1 MKDSRGLN
9 PQCWI
14 VTDGKIGMEIQCIG
28 LAEALGFEPEVKQI
42 QVRRPWRWLP
52 PLWVPNPLGSLGP
65 KKDKLAPPWPEVLIA
80 SGRQSIAVS
89 IAIRRAAAGRCFTV
103 QIQNPVVDPTL
114 FDAIVTPRHD
124 RLKGSNVIATLGAMN
139 RVTPARLAEAARH
152 FAPQWA
158 EMPRPLIAVVLGG
171 NNRVYRFTKSV
182 GAQLGRKLAELARNH
197 NAGILV
203 TPSRRTPPDVIA
215 ALRAALQDLP
225 ARIWDGQGENP
236 YLGYLALADA
246 VVVTADSVNMVSEA
260 ATTGK
265 HVYVVELHGG
275 SRKFRA
281 FHTALREAGKTR
293 SFEGRF
299 EPWTYEPLR
308 DTQDAAAAIQTRL
321 TAWRESN
328 TDAQRAPAG

>member
-9 PQCWI
+9 PQCWV

-28 LAEALGFEPEVKQI
+28 LAEALGFEPVVKRI

-65 KKDKLAPPWPEVLIA
+65 KKDNLAPPWPEVLIA

-103 QIQNPVVDPTL
+103 QIQNPVVDPAL
-114 FDAIVTPRHD
+114 FDVIVTPRHD
-124 RLKGSNVIATLGAMN
+124 RLQAPNVISTLGAMN
-139 RVTPARLAEAARH
+139 RVTPARLAEAAGH

-158 EMPRPLIAVVLGG
+158 DMPRPLIAVVLGG
-171 NNRVYRFTKSV
+171 NNKVFRFTKSI
-182 GAQLGRKLAELARNH
+182 GEQLGRRLAELARKH
-197 NAGILV
+197 HAGILV
-203 TPSRRTPPDVIA
+203 TPSRRTPPDVLA
-215 ALRAALQDLP
+215 ALSEALQGLS
-225 ARIWDGQGENP
+225 AQIWDGQGENP

-246 VVVTADSVNMVSEA
+246 IVVTADSVNMVSEA

-265 HVYVVELHGG
+265 PVYVVELPGG
-275 SRKFRA
+275 SRKFRE

-293 SFEGRF
+293 TFEGRF

-308 DTQDAAAAIQTRL
+308 DTQDAAAAIHKRL
-321 TAWRESN
+321 AAWRKSS
-328 TDAQRAPAG
+328 TGAGRAPAG